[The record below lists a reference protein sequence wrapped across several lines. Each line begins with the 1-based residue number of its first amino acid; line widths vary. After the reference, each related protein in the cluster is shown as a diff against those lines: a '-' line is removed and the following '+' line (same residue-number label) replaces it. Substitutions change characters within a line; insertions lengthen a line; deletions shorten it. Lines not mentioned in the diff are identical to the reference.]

1 MLNISH
7 LRVTFHD
14 GPVPFTAVEDF
25 NLKMKRGEV
34 VGIVGESGS
43 GKSMT
48 ALAVMGLLR
57 RASVTVS
64 GSVNFEGVE
73 LLHLSRPRLREL
85 QGRELSMIFQ
95 EPMTSLNPTMRVGKQ
110 VEEALLIHTGM
121 SASQR
126 RAKALEA
133 MASVEL
139 PDPAA
144 LYDAY
149 PHQLS
154 GGMRQRVMIAAALV
168 LEPELLIADEPTTAL
183 DVTIQAQ
190 ILKLLKG
197 INAVR
202 NTSILFISHDLG
214 VVRKLCPRV
223 LVMERGRVVEEG
235 ATNRVFHYPQADYT
249 KTLIASRP
257 TRQKRRGGETD
268 G

>member
-1 MLNISH
+1 MLNIEH
-7 LRVTFHD
+7 LRITFHD
-14 GPVPFTAVEDF
+14 QAAPFTAVEDF
-25 NLKMKRGEV
+25 NLRMKRGEV
-34 VGIVGESGS
+34 VGVVGESGS

-48 ALAVMGLLR
+48 ALAIMGLLR
-57 RASVTVS
+57 RATVTVS

-95 EPMTSLNPTMRVGKQ
+95 EPMTSLNPTMKVGKQ

-121 SASQR
+121 DAGER
-126 RAKALEA
+126 RERALKS

-144 LYDAY
+144 LYDQY

-168 LEPELLIADEPTTAL
+168 LEPALLIADEPTTAL

-190 ILKLLKG
+190 ILKLLKR
-197 INAVR
+197 INAER
-202 NTSILFISHDLG
+202 GTAILFISHDLG
-214 VVRKLCPRV
+214 VVHKLCPRV
-223 LVMERGRVVEEG
+223 LVMEKGRVVEEG
-235 ATNRVFHYPQADYT
+235 PTNRVFHYPRADYT
-249 KTLIASRP
+249 RTLIAARP
-257 TRQKRRGGETD
+257 TRAKRRGGAAH

>member
-1 MLNISH
+1 MLNVER

-14 GPVPFTAVEDF
+14 RAEPFTAVENF
-25 NLKMKRGEV
+25 NLQMQRGEI

-48 ALAVMGLLR
+48 ALTIMGLLR
-57 RASVTVS
+57 RSDVTVS
-64 GSVNFEGVE
+64 GRVDFEGAD
-73 LLHLSRPRLREL
+73 LLHLSRARLRNY
-85 QGRELSMIFQ
+85 QGRAMSMIFQ
-95 EPMTSLNPTMRVGKQ
+95 EPMTSLNPTMTIGRQ

-121 SASQR
+121 RAAER
-126 RAKALEA
+126 RARALEA
-133 MASVEL
+133 MARAEL
-139 PDPAA
+139 PEPES
-144 LYDAY
+144 LYDKY

-190 ILKLLKG
+190 IIQLLKK
-197 INAVR
+197 INR
-202 NTSILFISHDLG
+202 EQNTAILFISHDLG
-214 VVRKLCPRV
+214 VVRRLCSRV
-223 LVMERGRVVEEG
+223 LVMNQGVIVEEG
-235 ATNRVFHYPQADYT
+235 PTRDVFLRPQADYT

-257 TRQKRRGGETD
+257 TRIKRRGGNAN